1 MEEYRI
7 LIVEDVKAA
16 HLLYEQALLSQN
28 KDYIIKCVD
37 RGSEALKELRIHK
50 YNIVLLDINLPDMR
64 GEEVLEKIRSRG
76 MDVPVLILT
85 AFAEKSLVLNVT
97 GFGIHDYLL
106 KPVDLN
112 MLRERVS
119 EILLGKKEVVIKNS
133 SKKEKNI
140 DKKEKVVKKEVVQE
154 YDPKY
159 LWKKKVICPVCA
171 HEFETYNYKNKSQA
185 LKEKE
190 SDFHEI
196 YDKFDPIMY
205 DIYVCPSCFFA
216 STISEFDKL
225 KAREMEILFNNKR
238 SSTLDYSKNRTIDMA
253 LESYDLAIHCKNQTE
268 KPNEA
273 LLANLYIKKAW
284 LYRGINE
291 SNGELKNLS
300 EALHLYEKKYLTA
313 SNFGGAL
320 SGNGLAY
327 LIAEL
332 SRRVGDY
339 NKAQKYFGILINSQ
353 DAKKEKYI
361 YSLAKRQYEI
371 LKEEKK

>member
-1 MEEYRI
+1 MEEYKI

-28 KDYIIKCVD
+28 SNYIVKCVD
-37 RGSEALKELRIHK
+37 RGSEALKELRLHN
-50 YNIVLLDINLPDMR
+50 YNLVLLDINLPDMR
-64 GEEVLEKIRSRG
+64 GEEVLEKIRNRG

-112 MLRERVS
+112 VLRERVA
-119 EILLGKKEVVIKNS
+119 EILFGKKEVIIKKS
-133 SKKEKNI
+133 ERKEKDL
-140 DKKEKVVKKEVVQE
+140 DKKEKVAKKEIVPE
-154 YDPKY
+154 YNPKY

-171 HEFETYNYKNKSQA
+171 HEFETFNYKSKSQA

-190 SDFHEI
+190 SDFHEV
-196 YDKFDPIMY
+196 YDEFDPIIY
-205 DIYVCPSCFFA
+205 DVYVCPSCFFA
-216 STISEFDKL
+216 STIAEFDKL
-225 KAREMEILFNNKR
+225 KAREMEALFSDKR
-238 SSTLDYSKNRTIDMA
+238 SSKFDYKKNRTIEMA

-284 LYRGINE
+284 LYRGIKEN
-291 SNGELKNLS
+291 NGELENLS

-313 SNFGGAL
+313 SNVAGAL
-320 SGNGLAY
+320 SENGLAY
-327 LIAEL
+327 LIGEL
-332 SRRVGDY
+332 ARRTGDY
-339 NKAQKYFGILINSQ
+339 NKAMKYFSILVNSQ
-353 DAKKEKYI
+353 EAKKEKYI
-361 YSLAKRQYEI
+361 YSLAKRQYE
-371 LKEEKK
+371 LLREERK